1 LTLTTH
7 NAAKNDH
14 VAPSH
19 AATLADAS
27 VMIPEPQ
34 ALKPRIL
41 FVDDEPEVL
50 NALRLMLHRER
61 SCWEMSFA
69 TSGAAAL
76 DELDRNPCD
85 AVVSDMRMPE
95 MDGEKL
101 LLECQL
107 HHPRTARVLLTGYS
121 DADILERLRP
131 ILHGLLAKPC
141 ERTRLREAILRA
153 IDTAS
158 AAVTPPSDT
167 ASS

>member
-1 LTLTTH
+1 
-7 NAAKNDH
+7 
-14 VAPSH
+14 
-19 AATLADAS
+19 
-27 VMIPEPQ
+27 MIPEPH

-41 FVDDEPEVL
+41 FVDDEPDVL

-61 SCWEMSFA
+61 SCWEMAFA
-69 TSGAAAL
+69 TSGPAAL
-76 DELDRNPCD
+76 DELGRSPCD
-85 AVVSDMRMPE
+85 AVVSDMRMPG

-107 HHPRTARVLLTGYS
+107 HHPRTARLLLTGYS
-121 DADILERLRP
+121 DPDILQRLRP

-153 IDTAS
+153 IDAAS
-158 AAVTPPSDT
+158 ATMPPPPDM